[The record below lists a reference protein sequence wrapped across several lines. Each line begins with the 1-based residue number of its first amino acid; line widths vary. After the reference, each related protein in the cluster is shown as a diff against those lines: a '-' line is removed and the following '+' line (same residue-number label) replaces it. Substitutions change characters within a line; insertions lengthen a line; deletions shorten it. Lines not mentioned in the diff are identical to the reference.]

1 MTFFLSTTQE
11 RLGSFLGADVALKM
25 VEKEPI
31 LLLGVPAAEDVP
43 PLSWTN
49 MTS

>member
-1 MTFFLSTTQE
+1 MTFFFSTEE

-31 LLLGVPAAEDVP
+31 LLLGVPC
-43 PLSWTN
+43 S
-49 MTS
+49 